1 MDKATIQ
8 KIIEQQ
14 EKISERNYRNFQ
26 ESGISRYMRAH
37 EKAEDLIDICRMALG
52 VADIKEQNVILKANF
67 TEVASMAIRL
77 DHDNRWLDQANLDE
91 IGHLVKDLAAMGR
104 VMGVNDPWR

>member
-1 MDKATIQ
+1 MDKAAIQ

-14 EKISERNYRNFQ
+14 EKISERNFRYYQ
-26 ESGISRYMRAH
+26 ESGESRYMRAH
-37 EKAEDLIDICRMALG
+37 EKAEDLLDICRTALS

-77 DHDNRWLDQANLDE
+77 DHDSRWLDQANLDE

>member
-1 MDKATIQ
+1 MDKATIE
-8 KIIEQQ
+8 KIIDQQ
-14 EKISERNYRNFQ
+14 TKISDRNYMNFQ
-26 ESGISRYMRAH
+26 ETGESRYMRAH
-37 EKAEDLIDICRMALG
+37 EKAEGLIEICRMALS
-52 VADIKEQNVILKANF
+52 VVDIKEQNIILKANF

-77 DHDNRWLDQANLDE
+77 DHDSRWLDQANLDE

>member
-1 MDKATIQ
+1 MDKAAIQ

-14 EKISERNYRNFQ
+14 EKISERNFRYYQ
-26 ESGISRYMRAH
+26 ESGESRYMRAH
-37 EKAEDLIDICRMALG
+37 EKAEDLLDICRTALS
-52 VADIKEQNVILKANF
+52 VADIKEQNIILKANF
-67 TEVASMAIRL
+67 TEVASKAISL

-91 IGHLVKDLAAMGR
+91 IGHLVKDLASMGR